1 MSAAARLTPVL
12 TRVVV
17 LAALACGA
25 GTIALLAA
33 SDHQDAKAVWAIL
46 GPAIGWSFIGTGI
59 YAWRRRPESRSG
71 ELMVALGFAWFLSA
85 LGFSNSAAVHTI
97 SFVIGGLWGGV
108 FLQLVIAFPSGRL
121 APRARPGARDRGLP
135 DLHRRVDPGDA
146 LRRSARP
153 RLRRLPGQPARW
165 SSTTRPWRRS
175 ASAS

>member
-1 MSAAARLTPVL
+1 MAPRYCGARAPSMGRRALRRGRAGGRVGGVSAAARLTPVL

-33 SDHQDAKAVWAIL
+33 SDHQDAKGVWAIL
-46 GPAIGWSFIGTGI
+46 GPAVGWSFIGTGI

-97 SFVIGGLWGGV
+97 SFVLGGLWGGV
-108 FLQLVIAFPSGRL
+108 FLQLVVAFPSGRL
-121 APRARPGARDRGLP
+121 APGATAR
-135 DLHRRVDPGDA
+135 
-146 LRRSARP
+146 S
-153 RLRRLPGQPARW
+153 
-165 SSTTRPWRRS
+165 
-175 ASAS
+175 